1 MATSYSRGHKTYYDW
16 DTKNW
21 RYSDNNEIVNDT
33 RPCKKCGCSP
43 TKEGYDACLGH
54 IDGAIHACCGHGAEK
69 GYIMYPD
76 KTVEIN
82 GDLNED

>member
-1 MATSYSRGHKTYYDW
+1 MATSYSRGHLTYYDW

-54 IDGAIHACCGHGAEK
+54 IDGAIYACCGHGAEK

-76 KTVEIN
+76 KTVEIGEN
-82 GDLNED
+82 KND

>member
-1 MATSYSRGHKTYYDW
+1 MATSYSRGHLTYYDW

-54 IDGAIHACCGHGAEK
+54 IDGATSACCGHGVEK
-69 GYIMYPD
+69 GFIMYPD
-76 KTVEIN
+76 KTIEI
-82 GDLNED
+82 EDKT

>member
-1 MATSYSRGHKTYYDW
+1 MATSYSRGHLTYYDW

-21 RYSDNNEIVNDT
+21 RYSDNNEIVNDN

-54 IDGAIHACCGHGAEK
+54 IESAIHACCGHGVRK

-76 KTVEIN
+76 KTVEIGEN
-82 GDLNED
+82 KND

>member
-1 MATSYSRGHKTYYDW
+1 MPYCDLYNISCFNTAISSYLKYTA
-16 DTKNW
+16 
-21 RYSDNNEIVNDT
+21 NNDGT
-33 RPCKKCGCSP
+33 HP

-76 KTVEIN
+76 KTVEI
-82 GDLNED
+82 GEIIK

>member
-16 DTKNW
+16 NTKNW
-21 RYSDNNEIVNDT
+21 RYSDNNEIVNDN
-33 RPCKKCGCSP
+33 RPCKKCGCLP

-54 IDGAIHACCGHGAEK
+54 IDGAIHACCGHGVEE

-76 KTVEIN
+76 KTVKIN
-82 GDLNED
+82 KKG

>member
-16 DTKNW
+16 GTKNW

-54 IDGAIHACCGHGAEK
+54 IDGAIHACCRHGAEK

-76 KTVEIN
+76 KTVEI
-82 GDLNED
+82 GEIIK